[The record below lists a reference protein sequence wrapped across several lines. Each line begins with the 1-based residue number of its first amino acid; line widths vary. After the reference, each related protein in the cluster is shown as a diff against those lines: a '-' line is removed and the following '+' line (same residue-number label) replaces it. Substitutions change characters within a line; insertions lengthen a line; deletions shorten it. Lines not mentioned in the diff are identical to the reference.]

1 MGDARTTAGAA
12 DPVMRNAFPS
22 GMNGQIVVAM
32 DKAGILQQSGLKA
45 EFDSFQYG
53 PPMMEALAAGS
64 IDAGGTSLMPVA
76 LYTTKVPADLKIVAI
91 VCPSSPSPMVDSDS
105 VMTPA
110 VAPA

>member
-53 PPMMEALAAGS
+53 PPMMEALAAGP
-64 IDAGGTSLMPVA
+64 IPAVETGPKPVA
-76 LYTTKVPADLKIVAI
+76 SHPGKGPRDAQEVSIGGPSTPTPIVGQ
-91 VCPSSPSPMVDSDS
+91 D
-105 VMTPA
+105 
-110 VAPA
+110 

>member
-45 EFDSFQYG
+45 EFNSFQYG
-53 PPMMEALAAGS
+53 PPMMEALAAGP
-64 IDAGGTSLMPVA
+64 IDAGGTGLIAVDSSP
-76 LYTTKVPADLKIVAI
+76 TKVPGGPQLLPTLVHTTH
-91 VCPSSPSPMVDSDS
+91 SPIDDNTPRLTSP
-105 VMTPA
+105 
-110 VAPA
+110 